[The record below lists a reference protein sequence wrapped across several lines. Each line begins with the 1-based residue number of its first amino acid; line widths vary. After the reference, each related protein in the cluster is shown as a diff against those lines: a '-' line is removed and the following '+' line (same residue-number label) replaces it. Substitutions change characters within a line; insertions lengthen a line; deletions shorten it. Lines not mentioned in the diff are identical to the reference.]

1 MPLPQPGNYFG
12 ISRLEWCGTHR
23 EVLDLAGQKGYLLY
37 LFKTTLMRL
46 WMAYLLTPIL
56 TFLVFPPC
64 LTSRP
69 LLLLPLSFIPPS
81 LITVFLLHR
90 LQRHAHEHED
100 QQIWNMERQRGLQ
113 AGYDLNEDGK
123 VDITER
129 IRESAEWFNALLRGV
144 WPIINSDLYVQRSRG
159 FS

>member
-1 MPLPQPGNYFG
+1 
-12 ISRLEWCGTHR
+12 
-23 EVLDLAGQKGYLLY
+23 
-37 LFKTTLMRL
+37 MRL
-46 WMAYLLTPIL
+46 GIAYLLTPIL
-56 TFLVFPPC
+56 MFLIFPPC

-81 LITVFLLHR
+81 LIAIFLLHR

-113 AGYDLNEDGK
+113 AGYDLNGDGE

-129 IRESAEWFNALLRGV
+129 IQESAEWFNALLRGV
-144 WPIINSDLYVQRSRG
+144 WPIINSDLLV
-159 FS
+159 